1 MHFSLEWFLLE
12 LSWNVAS
19 YRGSVYTKFDDEG
32 SAAGNLETWNRALII
47 TLPLFSIGSC
57 RYIVP
62 WNSNLLLFWC
72 SLWIYVPGT
81 RYAGL
86 KMKSMSTR
94 ATQKPEVWQKGLG
107 FLVDGTLDTSQLYE
121 SAKKK
126 ANGIPGWSRSS
137 IARRLRELIILLC
150 SALVRHIQG
159 AASSCEH
166 RSVLER
172 VQYRAVEV
180 SKG

>member
-1 MHFSLEWFLLE
+1 MHFSLEWFLLK

-72 SLWIYVPGT
+72 PLWIYVPGT
-81 RYAGL
+81 TYAGL

-94 ATQKPEVWQKGLG
+94 ATQKPEVWQKALG
-107 FLVDGTLDTSQLYE
+107 FVVDDTLNMSQLYV

-126 ANGIPGWSRSS
+126 ANSIPDCSRSS
-137 IARRLRELIILLC
+137 IARSLREVIILLC

-159 AASSCEH
+159 AVSSYEH
-166 RSVLER
+166 RNVLER
-172 VQYRAVEV
+172 AQWRVVEM